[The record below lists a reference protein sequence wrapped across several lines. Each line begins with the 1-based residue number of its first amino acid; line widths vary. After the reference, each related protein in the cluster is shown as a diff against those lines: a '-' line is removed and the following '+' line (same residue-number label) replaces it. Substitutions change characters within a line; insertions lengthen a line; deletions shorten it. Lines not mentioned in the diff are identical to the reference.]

1 MHTSQIAKEVVTDSV
16 FALRSFRRSPG
27 WSLVTLLTIALG
39 VGASTAVFTVA
50 DTFLIRPLPYR
61 DASRVYAVSFLGT
74 LQGEPFALRMSADMA
89 REWRG
94 SARTIE
100 AAAPYSG
107 GGSAFLHGA
116 LDDVSG
122 STAMVDESFLAF
134 TGTRPLIGRNFTPD
148 ETAPNGPRAILLAEG
163 FWRRQFGGSPD
174 ALGKVVRLTVSGD
187 SDSRPR
193 TIVGVLPASLVLPD
207 FQSERP
213 DIWLPLIVGKKTRIM
228 GVAVRLRPGQS
239 PQAATEELTAIF
251 NQAGGPNPD
260 FIPLNPHIRLS
271 RPQDDL
277 KFRQALLLLT
287 GAVVLLLLI
296 ACSNLSHL
304 LLQRGLSRERE
315 LAIRHALGAG
325 RTRLVRQ
332 LVTESTL
339 LALAGGALAM
349 LVAWAALNGLMWLRP
364 TSLPALS
371 YLSTTRGVVPLAAG
385 LAIVVGLAVGV
396 LGAVHIA
403 HGHLGES
410 LTTGASSAPLSHR
423 RLRATL
429 VVGQIA
435 LSAILLVGAILLVRA
450 VADLE
455 RERLGF
461 DPRDLYAVS
470 FSALDRSLNESQ
482 SPQAMATFA
491 ATIRDMAGRTLG
503 SRDVTIAASAI
514 PGMAFAL
521 AFETPEHPGAAGPPL
536 VIGENVVAPD
546 YFSILRMPL
555 IAGRPFDEG
564 SLARNEAIVSRS
576 LALEL
581 WHDDNVVGRQFRNAR
596 PDGALQQWHT
606 VIGVAP
612 DILTNRLD
620 RESKPILYRPF
631 PGTAIQTSLIVRL
644 HRKDAGGV
652 LRRFAKSVQPDPLKW
667 YVRDVNEQ
675 VEQSTAEPRFMM
687 AVLLLFALCGVLLAG
702 IGLFG
707 VVSYALSQRTRE
719 IGVRVTLGATRRHIV
734 GLLLRDALGE
744 VALGAGIGLVGAL
757 GATRLTRTMVY
768 GVHGFDP
775 ITFILAAVAVLL
787 ASSVACAGPLFRAT
801 RVDPTVAIRGE

>member
-1 MHTSQIAKEVVTDSV
+1 V
-16 FALRSFRRSPG
+16 
-27 WSLVTLLTIALG
+27 
-39 VGASTAVFTVA
+39 
-50 DTFLIRPLPYR
+50 
-61 DASRVYAVSFLGT
+61 
-74 LQGEPFALRMSADMA
+74 
-89 REWRG
+89 
-94 SARTIE
+94 
-100 AAAPYSG
+100 
-107 GGSAFLHGA
+107 
-116 LDDVSG
+116 
-122 STAMVDESFLAF
+122 
-134 TGTRPLIGRNFTPD
+134 
-148 ETAPNGPRAILLAEG
+148 
-163 FWRRQFGGSPD
+163 
-174 ALGKVVRLTVSGD
+174 
-187 SDSRPR
+187 
-193 TIVGVLPASLVLPD
+193 
-207 FQSERP
+207 
-213 DIWLPLIVGKKTRIM
+213 
-228 GVAVRLRPGQS
+228 
-239 PQAATEELTAIF
+239 
-251 NQAGGPNPD
+251 
-260 FIPLNPHIRLS
+260 
-271 RPQDDL
+271 
-277 KFRQALLLLT
+277 
-287 GAVVLLLLI
+287 
-296 ACSNLSHL
+296 
-304 LLQRGLSRERE
+304 
-315 LAIRHALGAG
+315 
-325 RTRLVRQ
+325 
-332 LVTESTL
+332 
-339 LALAGGALAM
+339 
-349 LVAWAALNGLMWLRP
+349 
-364 TSLPALS
+364 
-371 YLSTTRGVVPLAAG
+371 
-385 LAIVVGLAVGV
+385 
-396 LGAVHIA
+396 
-403 HGHLGES
+403 
-410 LTTGASSAPLSHR
+410 
-423 RLRATL
+423 
-429 VVGQIA
+429 
-435 LSAILLVGAILLVRA
+435 